1 MGRPSCYV
9 LSTLS
14 QAVPHRLGLL
24 QLFNALHQDR
34 HHVTVSP
41 SVPDPEFHVALVGRL
56 PVCRWLLRGW
66 YPDRNF
72 RLHTGLLPMV
82 R

>member
-24 QLFNALHQDR
+24 QLFDALHQDR
-34 HHVTVSP
+34 HYVTISSP
-41 SVPDPEFHVALVGRL
+41 VPDPKFHVALVGRL
-56 PVCRWLLRGW
+56 SVRCWLFRGW
-66 YPDRNF
+66 YPDGNI
-72 RLHTGLLPMV
+72 RLHTCLLPMV